1 MEYTVYHVYGRKRNH
16 YGSSEV
22 IAHSLSDDELRE
34 RILKKEVQLD
44 IHEILPVT
52 TGIASGEPNNLIN
65 LTVTT

>member
-1 MEYTVYHVYGRKRNH
+1 MYHVYGRR
-16 YGSSEV
+16 SERTEV

-52 TGIASGEPNNLIN
+52 TGIARGTEQSY
-65 LTVTT
+65 

>member
-1 MEYTVYHVYGRKRNH
+1 MEHTVYHVYGR
-16 YGSSEV
+16 SSNKTEV

-52 TGIASGEPNNLIN
+52 TGIERGTEQSY
-65 LTVTT
+65 

>member
-1 MEYTVYHVYGRKRNH
+1 MEHTVYHVYGKKRNQ

-52 TGIASGEPNNLIN
+52 TGIARGTEQSY
-65 LTVTT
+65 